1 MPGTTIFRL
10 SRPMFHAVVDFAGAT
25 PEPGGRSSPSSE
37 SEPIRPQSLPTE
49 LRHAN
54 GRLFPGWG
62 PEI

>member
-10 SRPMFHAVVDFAGAT
+10 RRPMFHAVVDFAGVT
-25 PEPGGRSSPSSE
+25 PEPSERSSPCNE
-37 SEPIRPQSLPTE
+37 APTRPQSLPTV
-49 LRHAN
+49 LRQAN

>member
-10 SRPMFHAVVDFAGAT
+10 RRPMFHAVVDFAGVT
-25 PEPGGRSSPSSE
+25 PEPSEGSSPCNE
-37 SEPIRPQSLPTE
+37 GEPTRSQSLPTE
-49 LRHAN
+49 LRHVN